1 MAVTALLEVRL
12 DPDRLPEAHRVLAE
26 TLVATRGFDGC
37 LDVKGTA
44 DVDDPAHVVVVE
56 IWESREH
63 DAAYRA
69 FRASPEG
76 RSELG
81 TVLVAAPTLTVLEH
95 LDI

>member
-1 MAVTALLEVRL
+1 MVVTALLEVRL
-12 DPDRLPEAHRVLAE
+12 DPERLPEAHRVLAE
-26 TLVATRGFDGC
+26 TLVATREFDGC
-37 LDVKGTA
+37 LEVRVTA

-56 IWESREH
+56 TWESREH

-76 RSELG
+76 RSALG